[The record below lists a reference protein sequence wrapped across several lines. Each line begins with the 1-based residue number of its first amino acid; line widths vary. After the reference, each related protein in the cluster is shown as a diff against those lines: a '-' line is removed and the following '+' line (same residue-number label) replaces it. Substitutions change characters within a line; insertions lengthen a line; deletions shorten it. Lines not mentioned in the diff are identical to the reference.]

1 MKDDKASH
9 LQNALALE
17 QQLYQLSLKD
27 ETFFLQL
34 LQDSH
39 LYRDQSNKQKSLFYY
54 KRNFWEIGVKVAV
67 AILGLTSLALGELAV
82 PILFSSAL
90 FLGINYLFLECFADF
105 KEPSYSVPEKGT
117 NNPPESFS
125 SFFWRKE
132 QEQFQLHSEKNQ
144 AQKNMIKT
152 GVGTVFS
159 FLLLMLITP
168 QLSASLILSAMVF
181 ITTLFIEA
189 KKQPCVYVENLPN
202 LTS

>member
-90 FLGINYLFLECFADF
+90 FLGINYLFLEYFADF
-105 KEPSYSVPEKGT
+105 KEPPYLLSDKNDNSPAE
-117 NNPPESFS
+117 NIS

-132 QEQFQLHSEKNQ
+132 QEQFQFHGEKNQ

-152 GVGTVFS
+152 GAGTVFS
-159 FLLLMLITP
+159 FLLMMLITP
-168 QLSASLILSAMVF
+168 QLSASLILSTLFF

-189 KKQPCVYVENLPN
+189 KQQRNVYVENLPN
-202 LTS
+202 

>member
-17 QQLYQLSLKD
+17 QQLYQSSLKD
-27 ETFFLQL
+27 ENFFLQL

-105 KEPSYSVPEKGT
+105 KELPYLLSDKKDNSPSENV
-117 NNPPESFS
+117 S

-132 QEQFQLHSEKNQ
+132 QEQFQFHEEKNQ

-159 FLLLMLITP
+159 FLLMMLITP
-168 QLSASLILSAMVF
+168 QLSASLILSTLFF

-189 KKQPCVYVENLPN
+189 KQQRNVYVENLPN
-202 LTS
+202 